1 MIEVEHKWIKEIP
14 VLHVYDATHATEK
27 LPTVFFYHGFQS
39 QKELYLPYA
48 YLLAQRGMRVILPDA
63 GMHGERYTGES
74 ETEQAIYFWDTVRE
88 NIDELPILRDALDAE
103 GLIDTSR
110 LAVGGFSMGAITSYG
125 MLAQYDWLKVGVCL
139 AGSSYY
145 GHFAKTLAEGVMKQ
159 GVEFPFDVDA
169 RIRELAPYD
178 LSAAPTKL
186 KNRPLM
192 IWHGKA
198 DDVVPFKYS
207 EKLYE
212 VLVEEDMSDNV
223 AFMVDEKA
231 KHKISIEGML
241 AGVGFLE
248 EKL

>member
-1 MIEVEHKWIKEIP
+1 MIQVEHKCIKEIP
-14 VLHVYDATHATEK
+14 VLHIFDGTHATEK

-63 GMHGERYTGES
+63 PMHGERQAGES
-74 ETEQAIYFWDTVRE
+74 DMEQEIYFWDTVRG
-88 NIDELPILRDALDAE
+88 NIDELPILKAALDSE

-110 LAVGGFSMGAITSYG
+110 LAIGGFSMGAITSFG
-125 MLAQYDWLKVGVCL
+125 MLAQYEWLKVGVCL

-145 GHFAKTLAEGVMKQ
+145 GHFAKTLADGVIKQ
-159 GVEFPFDVDA
+159 GLQFPFDVNE
-169 RIRELAPYD
+169 RILELAPYD
-178 LSAAPTKL
+178 LSAAPAKL

-192 IWHGKA
+192 MWHGKE
-198 DDVVPFKYS
+198 DDVVPFQYS

-212 VLVEEDMSDNV
+212 ALVEEDMSDNV
-223 AFMVDEKA
+223 AFIVDEKA
-231 KHKISIEGML
+231 KHKISMEGML

>member
-1 MIEVEHKWIKEIP
+1 MIQVEHKWIKEIP
-14 VLHVYDATHATEK
+14 VLHIFDETRVSEQ

-39 QKELYLPYA
+39 QKELYLSYG

-63 GMHGERYTGES
+63 AMHGERHGAES
-74 ETEQAIYFWDTVRE
+74 DTEQAIYFWDTVRG
-88 NIDELPILRDALDAE
+88 NIDELPQLVEALNEE
-103 GLIDTSR
+103 GLVDMSR

-145 GHFAKTLAEGVMKQ
+145 EHFARELADGVAKQ
-159 GVEFPFDVDA
+159 GMEFPYDVDE
-169 RIRELAPYD
+169 RISKLAPYD
-178 LSAAPTKL
+178 LSAQPTKL

-192 IWHGKA
+192 MWHGKE
-198 DDVVPFKYS
+198 DDVVPFAYS

-212 VLVEEDMSDNV
+212 ALVEEDMSDNV

-231 KHKISIEGML
+231 KHKITIEGML
-241 AGVGFLE
+241 AAVGFLE

>member
-1 MIEVEHKWIKEIP
+1 MF
-14 VLHVYDATHATEK
+14 DGTHATEK

-63 GMHGERYTGES
+63 PMHGERQAGES
-74 ETEQAIYFWDTVRE
+74 DMEQEIYFWDTVRG
-88 NIDELPILRDALDAE
+88 NIDELPILKAALDSE

-110 LAVGGFSMGAITSYG
+110 LAIGGFSMGAITSFG
-125 MLAQYDWLKVGVCL
+125 MLAQYEWLKVGVCL

-145 GHFAKTLAEGVMKQ
+145 GHFAKALADGVIKQ
-159 GVEFPFDVDA
+159 GLQFPFDVNE
-169 RIRELAPYD
+169 RILELAPYD
-178 LSAAPTKL
+178 LSAAPAKL

-192 IWHGKA
+192 IWHGKE
-198 DDVVPFKYS
+198 DDVVPFQYS

-212 VLVEEDMSDNV
+212 ALVEEDMSDNV
-223 AFMVDEKA
+223 AFIVDEKA
-231 KHKISIEGML
+231 KHKISMEGML

>member
-1 MIEVEHKWIKEIP
+1 MIQVEHKCIKEIP
-14 VLHVYDATHATEK
+14 VLHIFDGTHATEK

-63 GMHGERYTGES
+63 PMHGERQAGES
-74 ETEQAIYFWDTVRE
+74 DMEQEIYFWDTVRG
-88 NIDELPILRDALDAE
+88 NIDELPILKAALDSE

-110 LAVGGFSMGAITSYG
+110 LAIGGFSMGAITSFG
-125 MLAQYDWLKVGVCL
+125 MLAQYEWLKVGVCL

-145 GHFAKTLAEGVMKQ
+145 GHFAKALADGVIKQ
-159 GVEFPFDVDA
+159 GLQFPFDVNE
-169 RIRELAPYD
+169 RILELAPYD
-178 LSAAPTKL
+178 LSAAPAKL

-192 IWHGKA
+192 MWHGKE
-198 DDVVPFKYS
+198 DDVVPFQYS

-212 VLVEEDMSDNV
+212 ALVEEDMSDNV
-223 AFMVDEKA
+223 AFIVDEKA
-231 KHKISIEGML
+231 KHKISMEGML